1 MFKISKNMK
10 LLFSVFRGF
19 RLPYWGAILA
29 TGLGTIFALATPL
42 VLKITID
49 SIIGGSP
56 ITGLPSWVVDFI
68 EQLGG
73 TTVLAQNL
81 WICALA
87 FLILELFGGIFT
99 FFRGKW
105 SAMASEG
112 VARSLR
118 ERLYDHL
125 QHLPFNYHVK
135 AETGDLLQ
143 RCSSDIETIR
153 RFVGK
158 QFVMMGRVVFMLTIL
173 VPVMLSMNVKMTLI
187 ALATTP
193 FILTVSILFFKKVK
207 QAFQNSDEAEAAM
220 STVLQENLTGVRVV
234 RAFAREK
241 FEIGKF
247 EVDNKKYRN
256 LTYKVIQLFAV
267 YWGITDFISLLQF
280 ALVVFLG
287 TYWTVQGQL
296 TLGMFVAFSS
306 YTHQLMWP
314 IRNMGRILTDMGK
327 MFVSLKRIQEVLDE
341 PGEDLR
347 LNGLRPKI
355 TGDIVFDNVSFYYDE
370 KQPVL
375 KNISFSVKAGETVAI
390 LGRTGCG
397 KSTLVNLLCGLYD
410 YQDGSILLDGV
421 ELTDIQRKYLRQ
433 KVGLVL
439 QEPFLFSKTIH
450 ENISLAKKAASEAEV
465 HQAARVAAIHDNI
478 LDFDDGYETAVGEK
492 GVTLSGGQKQ
502 RIAMARTL
510 IRNCNILI
518 FDDSLS
524 AVDTE
529 TDAAIRKALDQQPV
543 KSTTFIISHRLTTL
557 SQADQILVLDN
568 GELIQS
574 GTHAELVNQPG
585 LYQRLWAIQ
594 TDLQDELAD
603 DMSNLQ

>member
-105 SAMASEG
+105 SAMASVG

-193 FILTVSILFFKKVK
+193 FILTVSILFFKKVM

-314 IRNMGRILTDMGK
+314 IRSMGRILTDMGK

-465 HQAARVAAIHDNI
+465 
-478 LDFDDGYETAVGEK
+478 
-492 GVTLSGGQKQ
+492 
-502 RIAMARTL
+502 
-510 IRNCNILI
+510 
-518 FDDSLS
+518 
-524 AVDTE
+524 
-529 TDAAIRKALDQQPV
+529 
-543 KSTTFIISHRLTTL
+543 
-557 SQADQILVLDN
+557 
-568 GELIQS
+568 
-574 GTHAELVNQPG
+574 
-585 LYQRLWAIQ
+585 
-594 TDLQDELAD
+594 
-603 DMSNLQ
+603 